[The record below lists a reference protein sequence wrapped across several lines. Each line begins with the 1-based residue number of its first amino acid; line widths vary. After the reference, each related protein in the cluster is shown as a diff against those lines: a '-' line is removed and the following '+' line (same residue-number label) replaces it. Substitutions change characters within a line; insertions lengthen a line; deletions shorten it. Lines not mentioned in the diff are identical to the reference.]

1 MTTKRHTK
9 TSKKYLNLQKQG
21 PMKKFKYRFEPL
33 LKVKSERE
41 KQKQKEFALMK
52 QKVNCQ
58 TQKIK
63 QVDKDFN
70 NSLNKQ
76 RQEQVNKISVAEML
90 VYGRYYVK
98 LKKENITNIEML
110 RALKAELEKK
120 RKSLIESTTEK
131 KKYEKLKEN
140 LLNRYKSDYAKTE
153 TKDNDEIASNNY
165 SFKISS
171 LK

>member
-1 MTTKRHTK
+1 
-9 TSKKYLNLQKQG
+9 
-21 PMKKFKYRFEPL
+21 
-33 LKVKSERE
+33 
-41 KQKQKEFALMK
+41 MK
-52 QKVNCQ
+52 QKVNAQ
-58 TQKIK
+58 TQKI
-63 QVDKDFN
+63 QQIDKDFS

-98 LKKENITNIEML
+98 LKKENITNNEML
-110 RALKAELEKK
+110 RALNVELEKK
-120 RKSLIESTTEK
+120 RKSLVKSTIEK

-140 LLNRYKSDYAKTE
+140 LLIRHKSDSAKAE

-165 SFKISS
+165 SFKDSS

>member
-1 MTTKRHTK
+1 
-9 TSKKYLNLQKQG
+9 
-21 PMKKFKYRFEPL
+21 MKKFKYRFEPL

-110 RALKAELEKK
+110 RALKVELEKK
-120 RKSLIESTTEK
+120 RKSLVGSTTEK

-140 LLNRYKSDYAKTE
+140 LLIKYKSDSAKAE

-165 SFKISS
+165 SFKNSS

>member
-1 MTTKRHTK
+1 
-9 TSKKYLNLQKQG
+9 
-21 PMKKFKYRFEPL
+21 MKKFKYRFEPL

-110 RALKAELEKK
+110 RALKVELEKK
-120 RKSLIESTTEK
+120 RKSLVESTTEK

-140 LLNRYKSDYAKTE
+140 LLIKYKSDSAKAE

-165 SFKISS
+165 SFKNSS

>member
-1 MTTKRHTK
+1 
-9 TSKKYLNLQKQG
+9 
-21 PMKKFKYRFEPL
+21 MKKFKYRFEPL
-33 LKVKSERE
+33 LKVESERE

-110 RALKAELEKK
+110 RALKVELEKK
-120 RKSLIESTTEK
+120 RKSLVESTTEK

-140 LLNRYKSDYAKTE
+140 LLIKYKSDSAKAE

-165 SFKISS
+165 SFKNSS

>member
-1 MTTKRHTK
+1 
-9 TSKKYLNLQKQG
+9 
-21 PMKKFKYRFEPL
+21 MKKFKYRFEPL

-76 RQEQVNKISVAEML
+76 KQEQINKISVAEML

-110 RALKAELEKK
+110 RVLKVELEKK

-131 KKYEKLKEN
+131 KKYEKHKEN
-140 LLNRYKSDYAKTE
+140 LLIRYKSDSAKAE

-165 SFKISS
+165 SFKNSS

>member
-1 MTTKRHTK
+1 
-9 TSKKYLNLQKQG
+9 
-21 PMKKFKYRFEPL
+21 MKKFKYRFEPL

-58 TQKIK
+58 TQKIQ

-110 RALKAELEKK
+110 RALKVELEKK
-120 RKSLIESTTEK
+120 RKSLVESTTEK

-140 LLNRYKSDYAKTE
+140 LLIKYKSDSAKAE

-165 SFKISS
+165 SFKNSS

>member
-1 MTTKRHTK
+1 
-9 TSKKYLNLQKQG
+9 
-21 PMKKFKYRFEPL
+21 MKKFKYRFEPL
-33 LKVKSERE
+33 LKVNSEIE
-41 KQKQKEFALMK
+41 KQRQKEFSLMK
-52 QKVNCQ
+52 QKVNAQ
-58 TQKIK
+58 TQKI
-63 QVDKDFN
+63 QQIDKDFS

-98 LKKENITNIEML
+98 LKKENITNNEML
-110 RALKAELEKK
+110 RALNVELEKK
-120 RKSLIESTTEK
+120 RKSLVKSTTEK

-140 LLNRYKSDYAKTE
+140 LLIRHKSDFAKAE

-165 SFKISS
+165 SFKDSS